1 MNLRLKLTELLS
13 ELRKGLI
20 EYLYSQPEV
29 KPQKIYVEIEVT
41 DKELI
46 TRTSSYGASLCET
59 MTKMMDGY
67 KERLA
72 EIRSEVQSRRIMN
85 PAHSLEQERMKLEAK
100 LVLLSVLMSELENDV
115 DSYHE

>member
-1 MNLRLKLTELLS
+1 MSHLMYDLLDGLQEGIHAYLDTHPDTEPQTLLV
-13 ELRKGLI
+13 KI
-20 EYLYSQPEV
+20 E
-29 KPQKIYVEIEVT
+29 ITDDEVT
-41 DKELI
+41 VFRSNLGEN
-46 TRTSSYGASLCET
+46 
-59 MTKMMDGY
+59 MTKLMDGY

-85 PAHSLEQERMKLEAK
+85 PAHSLEQEKMKLEAK